1 MIMSDSVKKQLVP
14 PNTVGT
20 ACGKAILIGEHAA
33 VDGHPALALPLKDQ
47 NLQIVFGET
56 LSHAESNKTW
66 NQCWS
71 LSINDQVQAL
81 PENER
86 ERLTRSLERGLQLL
100 TRSTI
105 SINEFAPQHIV
116 IRSRLP
122 LGAGMGGSAALS
134 AALLRGLANALGQ
147 NLSAHEIALQ
157 ANELDG
163 FFHGRASGL
172 DAATVVADSVIRFQK
187 NVGAR
192 SVFNQR
198 GFWIL
203 LVDTGERTPT
213 REMVERV
220 AALRVHEPHRVEQN
234 FSTLAA
240 LAGECEK
247 ALNEGQLDRLG
258 RLLNEAHECLR
269 SIEVST
275 ELLDCCVQDMRI
287 AGACGAKLTGG
298 GGGGLALGI
307 FENQP
312 TLPLNVRWSNAPH
325 FLTFVP
331 ADKRT

>member
-1 MIMSDSVKKQLVP
+1 MSDTLKRQLVP
-14 PNTVGT
+14 SNTIGS

-56 LSHAESNKTW
+56 LSHSESDTAW

-71 LSINDQVQAL
+71 LSINDRVQPL

-100 TRSTI
+100 TLSSV
-105 SINEFAPQHIV
+105 SINDFMPQHIV

-134 AALLRGLANALGQ
+134 AALLRGLASALGQ
-147 NLSAHEIALQ
+147 NLSAHEISHQ

-187 NVGAR
+187 NVGVQ
-192 SVFNQR
+192 SVFNRR

-220 AALRVHEPHRVEQN
+220 AALRSREPHRVEQT

-240 LAGECEK
+240 LAGDCEK
-247 ALNEGQLDRLG
+247 ALIEGQLYDLG
-258 RLLNEAHECLR
+258 RFLNQAHDCLR
-269 SIEVST
+269 RIDVST
-275 ELLDCCVQDMRI
+275 ELLDCCVQDLRS

-312 TLPLNVRWSNAPH
+312 TLPLNTRWSGAPH